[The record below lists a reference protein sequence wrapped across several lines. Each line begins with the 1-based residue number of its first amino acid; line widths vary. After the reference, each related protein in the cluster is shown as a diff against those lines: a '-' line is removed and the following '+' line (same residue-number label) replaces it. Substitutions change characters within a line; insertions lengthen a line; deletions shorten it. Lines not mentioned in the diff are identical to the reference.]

1 MTTVTKGGIERCQ
14 QLILQWHKLWNSR
27 ILRDSRKT
35 QAMGTEPYEEFP
47 FINAK
52 NNNGNAGESQSSAQD
67 AHRAK
72 SCTYLKQGPSVALSM
87 PWGAQGCA
95 RPAGSA
101 QSGASPAARGIP
113 APQHKPRALHSAA
126 PALTAAK
133 ICKAAPAPSCQDCK
147 VNERFQ

>member
-1 MTTVTKGGIERCQ
+1 
-14 QLILQWHKLWNSR
+14 
-27 ILRDSRKT
+27 
-35 QAMGTEPYEEFP
+35 MGTEPYEEFP

-52 NNNGNAGESQSSAQD
+52 NNNGNAGESQSSAQN

-101 QSGASPAARGIP
+101 QSGASPVARDIP
-113 APQHKPRALHSAA
+113 APQHKPRALHPSTN
-126 PALTAAK
+126 PALCTQLLLLSQQQKYAK
-133 ICKAAPAPSCQDCK
+133 LPLLPAVRIAK
-147 VNERFQ
+147 